1 MNRREFMV
9 MGAAGAVMAGA
20 KTAFPAIVDA
30 KAKHDAP
37 PRNRRPYSGLDWSS
51 VKEVH
56 TTSHGHCTGQKM
68 LDGYLERGLGLIT
81 MSNYYPSAPYVPAA
95 KMTQNYYAVH
105 HEHPVMVK
113 GKRVKGPFDWSKIVG
128 GWKDQLPENLR
139 KDIPFKEGAPLFKP
153 LPPGVLEAPNAEHHS
168 FVGSPTHM
176 CCPGSNFA
184 SGTFDSH
191 NKYGSHARG
200 YHFGSGEP
208 WRDAIDHMLGGLICP
223 DGGGVTV
230 NHPAWSHLLDSHI
243 QEMLDY
249 DPRVLGIEVYNQT
262 ARPYGPYR
270 WSRANCEDY
279 WDRTLSTGRQC
290 FGFFVPD
297 WGVTEGVNVLLV
309 KEKTVEA
316 CLQAYRQGNFYGAIK
331 GRGLLRFT
339 SILFDGRNLK
349 VTLDRPAHIQVLSA
363 KGVVKCC
370 GRLADKM
377 EYSVAPAERSG
388 HVFLRVRAYRN
399 DETEEIIFSQPL
411 MLV

>member
-1 MNRREFMV
+1 MM
-9 MGAAGAVMAGA
+9 MGAAGAVVAGT
-20 KTAFPAIVDA
+20 KTAFPAIVDV

-37 PRNRRPYSGLDWSS
+37 PRNRRPYSNVDWGA

-56 TTSHGHCTGQKM
+56 TTSHGHCTSQKM
-68 LDGYLERGLGLIT
+68 LDGYLDRGLGLIT
-81 MSNYYPSAPYVPAA
+81 MSNYYPSAPYVPAS
-95 KMTQNYYAVH
+95 KMTFNYYMMH

-113 GKRVKGPFDWSKIVG
+113 GKRVKGPFDWNKIVSE
-128 GWKDQLPENLR
+128 WADELPADQR
-139 KDIPFKEGAPLFKP
+139 KAFPLKEGAKMFKP
-153 LPPGVLEAPNAEHHS
+153 LPAGVLEAPNAEHHS

-184 SGTFDSH
+184 SGTFDAHNRYKTLSH
-191 NKYGSHARG
+191 G
-200 YHFGSGEP
+200 YSYGSGEP
-208 WRDAIDHMLGGLICP
+208 WRDAIDHMIGGLIVP

-230 NHPAWSHLLDSHI
+230 NHPAWSHLLDAHI
-243 QEMLDY
+243 QELLDY
-249 DPRVLGIEVYNQT
+249 DPRVLGIEVFNQT
-262 ARPYGPYR
+262 ARPYGQYR
-270 WSRANCEDY
+270 WSQAYCEDY

-339 SILFDGRNLK
+339 SILFDGTNLK
-349 VTLDRPAHIQVLSA
+349 VTLDKPAHIQVLSA
-363 KGVVKCC
+363 KGVIKCC
-370 GRLADKM
+370 GKVADKI
-377 EYSVAPAERSG
+377 EYKVAPGERAS
-388 HVFLRVRAYRN
+388 HVFLRVRAYKN
-399 DETEEIIFSQPL
+399 DESGEIIFSQPF